1 MPGARTQPGEDP
13 RLSILWTPS
22 CSGDGTVQL
31 QQLQEILSSPPGFIR
46 SLDDDGALQAVEEIA
61 ATIPDEDS
69 ILLLGI
75 GGSALG
81 ARTLRDSL
89 ACDTGRNL
97 IILDNIDPDTV
108 ETQLSRLDLT
118 RTTILVIS
126 KSGTTAETTAQ
137 LLRSIAALEAAG
149 IDPDQKIIAV
159 TDREKGPLRA
169 LATERNW
176 RSLEVPSD
184 VGGRYS
190 VLTAVGW
197 LPALLVGID
206 IRDLVGGARKCL
218 EDLRHAGVD
227 HALIQW
233 VSDWAQRS
241 ASHKTVVLFPY
252 RDRLRTFGDWFAQLW
267 AESLGK
273 RRDLS
278 GTEVWAGSTPLIA
291 RGVTD
296 QHSLVQL
303 FMEGPDDKQYLFLD
317 APIEGADPLIEDGL
331 ADLHPDLEYLG
342 GKSLGQL
349 RNAEREG
356 TIAALRWAGRPVSTI
371 ELEKLDAAHLGA
383 LMVLSEMM
391 TVLAA
396 AALKVN
402 PYDQPGVEAGK
413 AVAFARLGRAGW
425 HEQESEI
432 TAGHTAPSPAPPID
446 C

>member
-1 MPGARTQPGEDP
+1 
-13 RLSILWTPS
+13 LSILWTPS
-22 CSGDGTVQL
+22 TRCDGTVQL
-31 QQLQEILSSPPGFIR
+31 RQLQEILSQPPGFIQ
-46 SLDDDGALQAVEEIA
+46 SIEDDSAVEAVEQIA
-61 ATIPDEDS
+61 ATIPTEDS

-81 ARTLRDSL
+81 ARALADSL
-89 ACDTGRNL
+89 AGENARKL
-97 IILDNIDPDTV
+97 VILDNIDPDTV
-108 ETQLSRLDLT
+108 EGHLSRLDLA

-126 KSGTTAETTAQ
+126 KSGTTAETSAQ
-137 LLRSIAALEAAG
+137 LLRAISAVQAAG
-149 IDPDQKIIAV
+149 VDPDQKIIAI

-169 LATERNW
+169 LASSRNW

-184 VGGRYS
+184 VSGRFS
-190 VLTAVGW
+190 VMTAVGW
-197 LPALLVGID
+197 LPAILVGID
-206 IRDLVGGARKCL
+206 IRKLVSGAKNCL
-218 EDLRHAGVD
+218 EDLRHAGED

-233 VSDWAQRS
+233 TSDWASRAS
-241 ASHKTVVLFPY
+241 SHKTVVLFSY

-273 RRDLS
+273 RKNLS
-278 GTEVWAGSTPLIA
+278 GAEVWAGSTPLVA

-317 APIEGADPLIEDGL
+317 APVEGTDPPIDPAL
-331 ADLHPDLEYLG
+331 AGLHPDFEYLA

-349 RNAEREG
+349 RSAEYEG
-356 TIAALRWAGRPVSTI
+356 TIAALRGASRPVSTI
-371 ELEKLDAAHLGA
+371 ELEKLDAAHLGG
-383 LMVLSEMM
+383 LMLLWEMM

-396 AALKVN
+396 AVLEVD

-413 AVAFARLGRAGW
+413 AVSFAILGREGW
-425 HEQESEI
+425 QGRASKI
-432 TAGHTAPSPAPPID
+432 TGGIASPSPAPPID